1 MLFHM
6 LLFFFSINAVNQING
21 ASYYEEKILVPSNS
35 ISLNSLSFIPQYQI
49 PEGSSSVATIPT
61 EEDFRCFAEDLLN
74 IISRKAEQETCIYSF
89 SKETYTQKLTMLCD
103 TYKSILECFT
113 IVDDPK
119 VKRVVKDYA
128 YTCLGI
134 AFVDLV
140 DEINI
145 LFENI
150 VICSAYDTSGIV
162 NLQAIKTDL
171 EKSIQIKWLLI
182 SKSLLMKL
190 TCGGILDLPT
200 ENKPV
205 VESSFHD
212 KVDTLRKQSKSLPH
226 QTMIK
231 IAKNAYDFKHNLGVL
246 YIHEGFYIPFVINIK
261 NDFDITSLDFYSD
274 FFLQNGL
281 LVFIGIQGHL
291 PKNNGLLF
299 EESSHCTQISFVTG
313 KENKHPLLRKKVF
326 ENDIIPDFLWEQ
338 VSYCTKSFFNY
349 RIGFMPFYENETEK
363 QYLQIVYQES
373 LEQALDRM
381 LTSENPLEYQQN
393 ALALE
398 YDIPL
403 THEESEK
410 GKEDDIQKE
419 RDEIAI
425 QKEVALC
432 MIAQQEAL
440 KKQREK
446 SEQEL
451 QKQIFDD
458 LVRKEQQKRSEAVA
472 AGATAGKQK
481 VSKGKGKGKEK
492 ISKKPVKQATKQL
505 LPLSMKAE
513 LEAEARKI
521 VERNKQEAR
530 CKLHMTLSILNQ
542 VSKEI
547 DEVASKYELP
557 QENSEHI
564 STKGSHLVGHCDE
577 GALLPFAF
585 SHSSRSKDAGMQ
597 ARHINDFIE
606 HYVDIKLLK
615 KAEKLFGIK

>member
-1 MLFHM
+1 MILFQI
-6 LLFFFSINAVNQING
+6 LILFLGLNG
-21 ASYYEEKILVPSNS
+21 IEKLKSASHNEEKILEMPHKIHFDAPPFFAQNQLPQESRSLISMPS
-35 ISLNSLSFIPQYQI
+35 Q
-49 PEGSSSVATIPT
+49 
-61 EEDFRCFAEDLLN
+61 EDFRMFIETLHQKSLTSREGDNCSHLFSERERREMVYTICDIYKAVLDCLS
-74 IISRKAEQETCIYSF
+74 IIDEPQLKKPT
-89 SKETYTQKLTMLCD
+89 KEYA
-103 TYKSILECFT
+103 FT
-113 IVDDPK
+113 S
-119 VKRVVKDYA
+119 
-128 YTCLGI
+128 LGI
-134 AFVDLV
+134 AFVALV
-140 DEINI
+140 DRVNI
-145 LFENI
+145 LLKNI
-150 VICSAYDTSGIV
+150 VIRSADRSRGVTTDQRAKTVLDDIFLKKWFHITKYILVQLEHGKLIHLPTAKKPFAEFFFRERADALAKNSKQLSHKTLIRIAGDAVDFKHKLGLLYITEGVYIPFLINTKKEFGIDS
-162 NLQAIKTDL
+162 LPFYSDLFTEQGFLGYITIKGNITKGNGL
-171 EKSIQIKWLLI
+171 FFEKSGEGDLI
-182 SKSLLMKL
+182 SIF
-190 TCGGILDLPT
+190 TGT
-200 ENKPV
+200 E
-205 VESSFHD
+205 
-212 KVDTLRKQSKSLPH
+212 DTYPLRKQ
-226 QTMIK
+226 I
-231 IAKNAYDFKHNLGVL
+231 
-246 YIHEGFYIPFVINIK
+246 
-261 NDFDITSLDFYSD
+261 
-274 FFLQNGL
+274 
-281 LVFIGIQGHL
+281 
-291 PKNNGLLF
+291 
-299 EESSHCTQISFVTG
+299 ISEARV
-313 KENKHPLLRKKVF
+313 
-326 ENDIIPDFLWEQ
+326 IPDVFWEQ
-338 VSYCTKSFFNY
+338 ITYLSKTVFNY
-349 RIGFMPFYENETEK
+349 PIGFMPFYENETEK

-373 LEQALDRM
+373 FEQALNRM

-403 THEESEK
+403 KHEEGE
-410 GKEDDIQKE
+410 KEDDIQKE

-481 VSKGKGKGKEK
+481 SSKAKKGKGKAPQKT
-492 ISKKPVKQATKQL
+492 IKQPAKQL

-530 CKLHMTLSILNQ
+530 CKLHMTLHILNQ

-557 QENSEHI
+557 QESSEHI

-585 SHSSRSKDAGMQ
+585 SHSGRSKDAGMQ

-615 KAEKLFGIK
+615 KAEKLFGIQ